1 MGEIIIT
8 PSGLLSLLSQIDE
21 LSQYPLSVDE
31 SDGQVVL
38 VIGDSRYDLVPQDSI
53 AVDED
58 TADDVEELNDDGYQ
72 SIGEDIIDQ
81 TEPVEGGLIKQ
92 IIKTLLVGGMA
103 RLTAKYLKGDK
114 H

>member
-31 SDGQVVL
+31 SDGRVVL

-81 TEPVEGGLIKQ
+81 AEPIESGLIKQ